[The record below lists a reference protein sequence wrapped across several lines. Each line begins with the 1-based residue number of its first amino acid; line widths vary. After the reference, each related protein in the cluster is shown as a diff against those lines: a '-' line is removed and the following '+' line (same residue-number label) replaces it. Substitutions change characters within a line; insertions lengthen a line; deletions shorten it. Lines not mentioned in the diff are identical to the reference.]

1 MVKKSMQR
9 VERSARAVLHGAE
22 ILQFVRMPKVR
33 TKLIAT
39 AETGAPPE
47 TANSLELINLIGEDD
62 AKLAPIKQFTGR
74 CVRAV
79 LEEAGFEIAETG
91 VRLSKDPLFRTA
103 SVYTRASASAK
114 AGATA
119 LLVRFIETLTD
130 AEARQALQLLKNRR

>member
-1 MVKKSMQR
+1 MQR
-9 VERSARAVLHGAE
+9 VERSARAVLHGSE
-22 ILQFVRMPKVR
+22 ILQFVRTSKVR
-33 TKLIAT
+33 AKLVAA
-39 AETGAPPE
+39 AETGAPPV
-47 TANSLELINLIGEDD
+47 TAISAELINLIGAVD

-103 SVYTRASASAK
+103 SVYKRASAGK
-114 AGATA
+114 TGATA

-130 AEARQALQLLKNRR
+130 AEARQAQQLLKNRR